1 MDMNS
6 ELKRDWKPRA
16 IKCKWQFK
24 KNKLKKE
31 ITVDLQNP
39 CHKSKGHN
47 W

>member
-1 MDMNS
+1 MQM
-6 ELKRDWKPRA
+6 E
-16 IKCKWQFK
+16 FK
-24 KNKLKKE
+24 KNKIKKE